1 MSSSEVIDEL
11 WSVICDRAENPP
23 EKSYVVDILN
33 HRKGIDKSLEKV
45 GEEATEFIIAVKNS
59 DYNAKVGEAADLIFH
74 TLLALRAADV
84 DLSDVM
90 AELENRRR

>member
-1 MSSSEVIDEL
+1 MSSSEIFDEL

-45 GEEATEFIIAVKNS
+45 GEEATEFIIAVKNG
-59 DYNAKVGEAADLIFH
+59 DYNAQVGEAADLLFH
-74 TLLALRAADV
+74 TLLAMRAAGIE
-84 DLSDVM
+84 LSDVA
-90 AELENRRR
+90 AELDSRRR